1 MQRQSQYSLVRR
13 ILFPYSGEELL
24 TRKQGLRVIGVWAL
38 FFSCGLFL
46 CTLPMALAFM
56 GTTSPLRIGM
66 FLLIAFFSEVVIF
79 GALAWL
85 VVIMNNRSAQFL
97 LQRKAAGTGST
108 NGGRYGS

>member
-1 MQRQSQYSLVRR
+1 MQKQPQYSLPRR
-13 ILFPYSGEELL
+13 ILFPYSGAEPL
-24 TRKQGLRVIGVWAL
+24 TWKQGLRVISIWAV
-38 FFSCGLFL
+38 FFSCALFL
-46 CTLPMALAFM
+46 CTLPIALAYVGSAPIM
-56 GTTSPLRIGM
+56 RITG

-85 VVIMNNRSAQFL
+85 VVIINNRAAQIM